1 MCFANVCVYF
11 VPGPTVLLYSSISMA
26 SAVVEG
32 DADGGGGGSG
42 DGEPDTLITSNDRA
56 FVCSTCTVA
65 GSKLYYSGLNGV
77 RSANFN
83 PSPNITFNG
92 EFLDI
97 DRLQADV
104 SRVMA
109 ALNDNIAK
117 YKQWLTEK
125 QEMFE
130 QYFTEYDASEELF
143 NKLNLIVPQIKKVL
157 KSLTDWYANV
167 QDIVSDV
174 WDNSRAY
181 ADAKNLLLSYG
192 LQYEQSYSIGLSINP
207 VTLAKKNRTKAKSLH
222 KQKTKALNAETAI
235 RQALFRLESEL
246 SAFNQGV
253 IRTPNGKF
261 VNLVELGETIG
272 SLYDRGSPLVRVQQ
286 ELAQIINT
294 SEIKVT
300 LHAGMMPNINEV
312 SNRESFVQT
321 LGPTEVPN
329 EYVLIKDLQE
339 IADNELYTVNTR
351 PAVDKR
357 IAFAEE
363 HVKTETNKSKLT
375 ELTREIRGAV
385 PTAVLNKLRVTMRQK
400 DAVYDNAAYIK
411 RLLKKLHPKDKQLL
425 KPKLNEL
432 LRETLQI
439 AEGFMRNDRDGTAME
454 IENADS

>member
-1 MCFANVCVYF
+1 MPTCVCISYLA
-11 VPGPTVLLYSSISMA
+11 PTVLLYSSISMA

-32 DADGGGGGSG
+32 DADGGGGGGG

-77 RSANFN
+77 RSANFS

-97 DRLQADV
+97 DRLQTDV

-174 WDNSRAY
+174 WEYSRAY
-181 ADAKNLLLSYG
+181 ADAKNLLISYG
-192 LQYEQSYSIGLSINP
+192 LQYEQSYSIGLPINA
-207 VTLAKKNRTKAKSLH
+207 VTLAKKNRTKAKLLH
-222 KQKTKALNAETAI
+222 KQKSKALNAETAI
-235 RQALFRLESEL
+235 RQALFLLESEL
-246 SAFNQGV
+246 SAFNQGI
-253 IRTPNGKF
+253 IRTPNGKLI
-261 VNLVELGETIG
+261 NLVELGETIG

-300 LHAGMMPNINEV
+300 LHPGMMPNINEV

-321 LGPTEVPN
+321 LRPTEMPN
-329 EYVLIKDLQE
+329 EYVLIKKLQE

-351 PAVDKR
+351 PAIDKM
-357 IAFAEE
+357 IAIAEK
-363 HVKTETNKSKLT
+363 HVNTETNKSKLA
-375 ELTREIRGAV
+375 ELTREIRGTV

-400 DAVYDNAAYIK
+400 DVMYDNAAYIK
-411 RLLKKLHPKDKQLL
+411 RLLKKLHDKDKQLL
-425 KPKLNEL
+425 EPKLNEV
-432 LRETLQI
+432 LRETLQT
-439 AEGFMRNDRDGTAME
+439 AEGFMRNGNDRTAME